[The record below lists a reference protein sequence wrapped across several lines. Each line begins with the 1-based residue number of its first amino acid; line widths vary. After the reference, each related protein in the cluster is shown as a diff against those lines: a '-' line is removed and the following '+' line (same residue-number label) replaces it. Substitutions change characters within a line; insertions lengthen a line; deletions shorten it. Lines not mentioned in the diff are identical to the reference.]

1 MMKTIVI
8 TGATGFVGGA
18 LARHYLANGW
28 QVVGLKRPSSK
39 LPTDLEIQWVDGD
52 VIDPAS
58 LENTFVGADVVI
70 HAAGMLGEAGIPES
84 TYHNLHVDGTKNVLE
99 AIQKQAPQARVLY
112 VSSPGVLGP
121 IDGAPADEKTPLA
134 PSNPYERS
142 KANAEELVLGFAQKG
157 MDIVISR
164 PEFIY
169 GPYDAHVLGLFT
181 AVKRGIF
188 FYIGNGRST
197 CHPTFI
203 DDAVHGMALCIEK
216 GDSGQIYHITGPQ
229 PVTFKELGE
238 TIAQCLD
245 VRPPWIQIPKSIAM
259 IGAFKLELLGKL
271 LGRTPP
277 LSRTGVAF
285 FSENRAFSWHK
296 AQALLEYTPQN
307 DLAMGVQKTV
317 DWYRQQGW
325 L

>member
-1 MMKTIVI
+1 MKKIII

-18 LARHYLANGW
+18 LAKHFAGAGW
-28 QVVGLKRPSSK
+28 DVTGVKRPSSTQ
-39 LPTDLEIQWVDGD
+39 PADLEISWVDGD
-52 VIDPAS
+52 VTEAS
-58 LENTFVGADVVI
+58 RLSGIFHEADFVI

-84 TYHNLHVDGTKNVLE
+84 AYQQLHVDGTKNVLN
-99 AIQKQAPQARVLY
+99 AIEKQAPNARILY

-121 IDGAPADEKTPLA
+121 IDGSPADETTPLA

-142 KANAEELVLGFAQKG
+142 KAKAEALVREYAGQGL
-157 MDIVISR
+157 DIVIAR

-169 GPYDAHVLGLFT
+169 GPHDAHVLGLFS
-181 AVKRGIF
+181 AIQRGLF

-203 DDAVHGMALCIEK
+203 DDAVRGMALCLEK
-216 GDSGQIYHITGPQ
+216 GQSGEIYHITGPTQ
-229 PVTFKELGE
+229 VTFKELGE
-238 TIAQCLD
+238 TIANAVD
-245 VRPPWIQIPKSIAM
+245 VHHPWIRIPKPIAM
-259 IGAFKLELLGKL
+259 IGAWCLELLGSL

-285 FSENRAFSWHK
+285 FSENRAFSWQK
-296 AQALLEYTPQN
+296 ARALLEYTPQN
-307 DLAMGVQKTV
+307 DLATGVQKTV
-317 DWYRQQGW
+317 TWYRQQGW